1 MTTIKQKRHLS
12 GFSDSSI
19 NDKVYRDDV
28 EVENMDADLNLLLAS
43 DDKTGTDTPSANHF
57 SENNNRPLSGLLTVS
72 ESIIP
77 GSLRSK

>member
-43 DDKTGTDTPSANHF
+43 DDKTGIDTPSANHF
-57 SENNNRPLSGLLTVS
+57 SENNNRPLSGQLTVS